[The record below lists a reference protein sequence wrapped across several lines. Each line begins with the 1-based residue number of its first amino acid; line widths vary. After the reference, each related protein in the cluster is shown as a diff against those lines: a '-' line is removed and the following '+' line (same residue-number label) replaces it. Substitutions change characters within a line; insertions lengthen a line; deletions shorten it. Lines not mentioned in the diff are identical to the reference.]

1 MHLGSGCRRR
11 GCSCEHEH
19 HNLRGP
25 VGEKFLSRI
34 SALRGREVSGEPEV
48 CRDIAS
54 PAYTAES
61 QRKGYTTSLRPEAVS
76 FCFGSSCAID

>member
-48 CRDIAS
+48 CRAGI
-54 PAYTAES
+54 
-61 QRKGYTTSLRPEAVS
+61 
-76 FCFGSSCAID
+76 

>member
-54 PAYTAES
+54 S
-61 QRKGYTTSLRPEAVS
+61 IHSRITTKRIYDLA
-76 FCFGSSCAID
+76 AA